1 MNLDFFNSFFT
12 SGLKGIANV
21 SGREFY
27 TVIPHDFGFK
37 KMRELP
43 PPSQS
48 HNALIWI
55 DN

>member
-1 MNLDFFNSFFT
+1 MNLDFFNSVLT

-37 KMRELP
+37 KMRESSP
-43 PPSQS
+43 S
-48 HNALIWI
+48 HNHILP
-55 DN
+55 